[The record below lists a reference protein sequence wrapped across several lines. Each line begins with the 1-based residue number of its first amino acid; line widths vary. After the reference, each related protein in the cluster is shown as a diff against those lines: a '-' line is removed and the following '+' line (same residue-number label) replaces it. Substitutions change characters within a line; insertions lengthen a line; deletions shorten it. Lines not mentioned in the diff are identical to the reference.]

1 MTNAMIP
8 AVATRPT
15 ATNVPAT
22 APELLKKPEPLS
34 AADDEPI
41 PEGLWT
47 IWVTVYTLPA
57 ASVEVSCCVSIE
69 GAVVIVWPAES
80 VVVMD
85 NALATVV
92 SAVFD
97 DDDDG
102 EVEVDKPVEVT

>member
-1 MTNAMIP
+1 M
-8 AVATRPT
+8 
-15 ATNVPAT
+15 
-22 APELLKKPEPLS
+22 
-34 AADDEPI
+34 
-41 PEGLWT
+41 
-47 IWVTVYTLPA
+47 
-57 ASVEVSCCVSIE
+57 
-69 GAVVIVWPAES
+69 VIVWPAES